1 MDRRTTVGTND
12 LGDDAAILDKSEGG
26 NTADGSALG
35 QVLFGTNKIVRFGSW
50 TLLVAVEI
58 ADTYG
63 ELVNINLQENGIGVL
78 LSEFI
83 EDGSDLLAR
92 AAPGDTYGIRI

>member
-1 MDRRTTVGTND
+1 MVYEKLLTHLEIGRDCSSEFITVGTND

-35 QVLFGTNKIVRFGSW
+35 QV
-50 TLLVAVEI
+50 
-58 ADTYG
+58 G